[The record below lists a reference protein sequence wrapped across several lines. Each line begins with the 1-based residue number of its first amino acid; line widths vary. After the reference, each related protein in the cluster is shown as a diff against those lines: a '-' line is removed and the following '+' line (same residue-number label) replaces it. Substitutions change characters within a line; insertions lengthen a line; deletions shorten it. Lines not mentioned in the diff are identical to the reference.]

1 MRWFKPSLLLPIA
14 SLVIDQ
20 ASAASIT
27 TLFDVLDSGE
37 CGAQMANLN
46 TMVADASTL
55 TEALNQAMTAAQ
67 KSTIVGGS
75 KGRDVLSPGNCCL
88 STLAS
93 NSWMRGRAIRS
104 KFQRTIIRNTGLN
117 LMVTRHEWLSLHPK
131 TCDSGL

>member
-1 MRWFKPSLLLPIA
+1 MRWFKSSLLLPIA

-37 CGAQMANLN
+37 CGAQMTNLN

-75 KGRDVLSPGNCCL
+75 KGRDGVVARKLLSKYFGIQFMDAGPGNKKQVP
-88 STLAS
+88 TDDYTKH
-93 NSWMRGRAIRS
+93 WT
-104 KFQRTIIRNTGLN
+104 QLN
-117 LMVTRHEWLSLHPK
+117 GNK
-131 TCDSGL
+131 T